1 MSGRNHGRV
10 RRRREETRRTILPSR
25 FAPRSLRSVLSLKA
39 RGRFSEA
46 TGAGGIRVELDYTA
60 KGYIYRARM
69 YAEARTSPQ
78 RGRPCGFSLDA
89 TSRMDSRFRIRRA
102 APHPSSRSRRRVMDC
117 PTFFLAA
124 FCRSFLLFLFPVFLL
139 SFLASFIRSFLPSF
153 LSSFLLL
160 FLSSSFPTFL
170 FSCFFLFFLSSLF
183 SSFLPFVLIPL
194 HKTSRK
200 PICVNSL
207 Y

>member
-1 MSGRNHGRV
+1 MSGRNHWRV

-25 FAPRSLRSVLSLKA
+25 LAPRSLRSVLSLKA

-89 TSRMDSRFRIRRA
+89 TSRMDSRFRVPA

-124 FCRSFLLFLFPVFLL
+124 FAATSSFSSFLFSCFPSLVPSFVHFFLPSFHPSFLLFLSPALPS
-139 SFLASFIRSFLPSF
+139 SFLVSFF
-153 LSSFLLL
+153 SSFLLF
-160 FLSSSFPTFL
+160 FL
-170 FSCFFLFFLSSLF
+170 LFFLLSLF
-183 SSFLPFVLIPL
+183 LCIKPP
-194 HKTSRK
+194 SRK
-200 PICVNSL
+200 PTCVNSL